1 VTVLQD
7 FLSSTRSG
15 RDQFRARVALVEM
28 ALGLKKDLDVQPLID
43 PLLDECE
50 RLNLMYWEPELAL
63 LAWSLKLRAARVIA
77 KQLEDSSDLE
87 KIAAS
92 QSVVQLALKKVSM
105 LDFGE
110 AMRQV

>member
-1 VTVLQD
+1 
-7 FLSSTRSG
+7 
-15 RDQFRARVALVEM
+15 
-28 ALGLKKDLDVQPLID
+28 
-43 PLLDECE
+43 
-50 RLNLMYWEPELAL
+50 
-63 LAWSLKLRAARVIA
+63 LRAARAIA

-92 QSVVQLALKKVSM
+92 QSAVQLALKKVSM